1 MNSPNWNVITVVII
15 LSIGYFS
22 YVYYIYCKRK
32 KFDAFKVCIFPKWSL
47 ILKDYGGYD
56 ETGLEQL
63 YEKHRKHKND
73 EFSIFKNLLIFTV
86 LKSSA
91 DSNLIYNDNHKTFHS
106 EVYFREV
113 IDEVEFG
120 DSPYFYVMHDVKG
133 YKLGITTHESGEK
146 ADYFGDSQAH
156 IEIATI
162 PYALFHMP
170 ALRYGTIKPDKLEGK
185 LKEYGWTIKEQDYIN
200 RLRGDPAELNHK
212 YFTVYYEH
220 I

>member
-1 MNSPNWNVITVVII
+1 MNDPNLNFTILIII
-15 LSIGYFS
+15 LCIAWYIGYL
-22 YVYYIYCKRK
+22 YYRK
-32 KFDAFKVCIFPKWSL
+32 KEKFDPFKVCISPKWSL

-63 YEKHRKHKND
+63 YEKHRKHRKRRND
-73 EFSIFKNLLIFTV
+73 NFHILKADLIFTV
-86 LKSSA
+86 LKSSE
-91 DSNLIYNDNHKTFHS
+91 DSNLIYNVSHKTFHS
-106 EVYFREV
+106 EADFREV

-120 DSPYFYVMHDVKG
+120 YSPYFYVMHDVKG
-133 YKLGITTHESGEK
+133 YKLGITTHESGKK
-146 ADYFGDSQAH
+146 ANYFGDSQAH

-185 LKEYGWTIKEQDYIN
+185 LKEYGWTRVESDDPEN
-200 RLRGDPAELNHK
+200 NPAELNHK